1 MCDLNHLKISIMRIF
16 FFGVEQKNYKIGRG
30 LITIH
35 EVWKLHCV
43 MESILITYESF
54 LLYGIHLIY
63 Q

>member
-1 MCDLNHLKISIMRIF
+1 MCDLNHLKISIMRTIF
-16 FFGVEQKNYKIGRG
+16 FVVKQKNYKIGRG
-30 LITIH
+30 FIIIH

-43 MESILITYESF
+43 KESILITYESF